1 MTAAHWH
8 LIISHLPIIGTTIS
22 IILLISGLLLKNGQ
36 LKLIAIIFILIMSV
50 FGFLVHETG
59 EKAEQQLK
67 DEQSINEAAIE
78 AHEEAAKP
86 AFVVHNIAGFL
97 SIMALLFYK
106 KKKKLFNIIGI
117 LIISSSL
124 SAAALMSYAGYL
136 GGKIRHT
143 EISNYS
149 NH

>member
-59 EKAEQQLK
+59 EKAEQ
-67 DEQSINEAAIE
+67 
-78 AHEEAAKP
+78 
-86 AFVVHNIAGFL
+86 
-97 SIMALLFYK
+97 
-106 KKKKLFNIIGI
+106 
-117 LIISSSL
+117 
-124 SAAALMSYAGYL
+124 
-136 GGKIRHT
+136 
-143 EISNYS
+143 
-149 NH
+149 